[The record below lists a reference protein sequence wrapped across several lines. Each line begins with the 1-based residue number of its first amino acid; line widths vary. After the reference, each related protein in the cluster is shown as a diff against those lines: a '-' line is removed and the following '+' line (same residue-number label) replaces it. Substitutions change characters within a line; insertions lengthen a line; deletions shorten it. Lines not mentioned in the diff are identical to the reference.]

1 MSIASVLLMKPF
13 YGGNG
18 KVACDWLVKWVDE
31 GSWGFVDKCRMW
43 FWAVLGKIMLN
54 DLESIKD
61 PKISNDPKS

>member
-31 GSWGFVDKCRMW
+31 GVGGLWMGVGYG
-43 FWAVLGKIMLN
+43 LGRYWERSGERLGSK
-54 DLESIKD
+54 
-61 PKISNDPKS
+61 